1 MKESARSLT
10 SIILLDSNKIEYY
23 SPSTNNI
30 VTLEFPSD
38 AISDLEVLKK
48 SDLEMKIVWFI
59 NQNKIHPSSLIM
71 VLTESVCFEQDLP
84 DLPFDK
90 QETAFQ
96 NFLEYIPF
104 ENISH
109 KTYKLQKGYKIV
121 AVNKE
126 LYESV
131 KDSFIKMG
139 FTITAIVPTSIMGM
153 NIKSLDA
160 AAGKYILEKS
170 EYAKQHTLVI
180 PEQPTPA
187 DQGKQIKVFG
197 VKRIIILFVIFTVLL
212 LTLLLLLYR
221 QSMELSNYRKSAN
234 FIYLTTL

>member
-1 MKESARSLT
+1 MKESAKSSN

-23 SPSTNNI
+23 SSAIDDI
-30 VTLEFPSD
+30 VTLEFPSE
-38 AISDLEVLKK
+38 IVRDLEVLKK

-84 DLPFDK
+84 ELPFDK
-90 QETAFQ
+90 QEAAFQ

-104 ENISH
+104 ENTNH
-109 KTYKLQKGYKIV
+109 KVYKLQKGYKIV

-126 LYESV
+126 LCQSV

-139 FTITAIVPTSIMGM
+139 FAITAIVPTSIMGM

-170 EYAKQHTLVI
+170 DYAKQYTLLT

-187 DQGKQIKVFG
+187 NMAKETKVFG
-197 VKRIIILFVIFTVLL
+197 VRRIIMLLIIFTFL
-212 LTLLLLLYR
+212 LTALLLLLYK
-221 QSMELSNYRKSAN
+221 QSTENSKYRKSAN